1 MWKLV
6 YGSVRGTSHV
16 QSGQPCQDYCAGSV
30 VGSTLVAACSDG
42 AGSAEL
48 SHLGSKAAVE
58 RFMEDAASLRI
69 GPRAGCDRGLGGR
82 RPRAGCLKR
91 PPRKESS
98 PRQLAC
104 TLLVAIVGDG
114 WAAFAQIGD
123 GVIVFDGDAG
133 YELAFWP
140 DNGEYAN
147 TTRFLTDDD
156 YRKHLRIEIVTRQ
169 VSELAVLTDGLQML
183 ALDFRR
189 ARVHDR
195 FFEPLFRTVRNNPDE
210 EALRAS
216 LLEFM
221 DSKRVNERTDD
232 DKTLLLATRINPDAP
247 PALPDANCVTS
258 QETRSASRPSPS
270 RSAVRVRSSTS

>member
-6 YGSVRGTSHV
+6 YGSVQGTSHV
-16 QSGQPCQDYCAGSV
+16 QSGQPCQDSCAGTI
-30 VGSTLVAACSDG
+30 VGMTLFAGCSDG

-48 SHLGSKAAVE
+48 SQLGSRAAVD
-58 RFMEDAASLRI
+58 RFMEEATRWLAGTAPDREAIESWVDAARSRVI
-69 GPRAGCDRGLGGR
+69 EEAAAQGAT
-82 RPRAGCLKR
+82 
-91 PPRKESS
+91 

-104 TLLVAIVGDG
+104 TLLGSLVGDG
-114 WAAFAQIGD
+114 WAAFVQIGD
-123 GVIVFDGDAG
+123 GVIVFDGEAG

-183 ALDFRR
+183 ALDFTQ

-195 FFEPLFRTVRNNPDE
+195 FFAPLFRTVRDGADE
-210 EALRAS
+210 EVLRAS
-216 LLEFM
+216 LLEFLN
-221 DSKRVNERTDD
+221 SKRVNNRTDD
-232 DKTLLLATRINPDAP
+232 DKTLLLATRNTADVP
-247 PALPDANCVTS
+247 PSLPDA
-258 QETRSASRPSPS
+258 A
-270 RSAVRVRSSTS
+270 A

>member
-1 MWKLV
+1 MWRLV
-6 YGSVRGTSHV
+6 FGRVRGTSHAV
-16 QSGQPCQDYCAGSV
+16 TDQPCQDFCAGSV
-30 VGSTLVAACSDG
+30 VGSTVLAACSDG

-58 RFMEDAASLRI
+58 RFMEVAVPTESAPERDAIEAWVDAARERVLEEAVTQGVI
-69 GPRAGCDRGLGGR
+69 
-82 RPRAGCLKR
+82 
-91 PPRKESS
+91 

-104 TLLVAIVGDG
+104 TLLVVIVGDG

-123 GVIVFDGDAG
+123 GVIVFNGDAG

-169 VSELAVLTDGLQML
+169 VSELAVMTDGLQML
-183 ALDFRR
+183 ALDFKG

-195 FFEPLFRTVRNNPDE
+195 FFEPLFRTVRNNPNE
-210 EALRAS
+210 EALRTS

-232 DKTLLLATRINPDAP
+232 DKTLLLAVRINPDA
-247 PALPDANCVTS
+247 
-258 QETRSASRPSPS
+258 SPIVPEPT
-270 RSAVRVRSSTS
+270 A

>member
-1 MWKLV
+1 MWKIIC
-6 YGSVRGTSHV
+6 GSVRGTSHAV
-16 QSGQPCQDYCAGSV
+16 TNQPCQDYCAGSF
-30 VGSTLVAACSDG
+30 VGPTVVAACSDG

-58 RFMEDAASLRI
+58 RFMQVAAVSESAPERPSIEAWVDAARERVLEEAATQ
-69 GPRAGCDRGLGGR
+69 GVV
-82 RPRAGCLKR
+82 
-91 PPRKESS
+91 

-104 TLLVAIVGDG
+104 TLLATFAGDG
-114 WAAFAQIGD
+114 WVAFVQIGD
-123 GVIVFDGDAG
+123 GVIVFNGDTG

-156 YRKHLRIEIVTRQ
+156 YVKHLRIEIVSRHVTD
-169 VSELAVLTDGLQML
+169 LAVLTDGLQML
-183 ALDFRR
+183 ALDFKA

-195 FFEPLFRTVRNNPDE
+195 FFEPLFRTVRNNPND
-210 EALRAS
+210 EALQSS

-232 DKTLLLATRINPDAP
+232 DKTLLLATRTNPDAP
-247 PALPDANCVTS
+247 PSVPEPAA
-258 QETRSASRPSPS
+258 
-270 RSAVRVRSSTS
+270 

>member
-16 QSGQPCQDYCAGSV
+16 QSRQPCQDHCAGGV
-30 VGSTLVAACSDG
+30 VGAAVVAACSDG

-48 SHLGSKAAVE
+48 SHLGSRRAVE
-58 RFMEDAASLRI
+58 RFLEEATQSLGDAAPEREAI
-69 GPRAGCDRGLGGR
+69 EAWVDAARARVLEEAAAQGV
-82 RPRAGCLKR
+82 P
-91 PPRKESS
+91 

-104 TLLVAIVGDG
+104 TLLGAVVGDG
-114 WAAFAQIGD
+114 WAAFVQIGD

-147 TTRFLTDDD
+147 TTRFLTDED
-156 YRKHLRIEIVTRQ
+156 YRRHLRIEIVTRQ
-169 VSELAVLTDGLQML
+169 VAELALLTDGLQML
-183 ALDFRR
+183 ALDFAQ

-195 FFEPLFRTVRNNPDE
+195 FFAPLFRTVRNGPDE
-210 EALRAS
+210 ETLRAS

-221 DSKRVNERTDD
+221 DSRRVNDRTDD
-232 DKTLLLATRINPDAP
+232 DKTLLLATRNTYDAP
-247 PALPDANCVTS
+247 ASLRDAT
-258 QETRSASRPSPS
+258 A
-270 RSAVRVRSSTS
+270 